1 MAGFATAGLLL
12 KGTNGTSQTIP
23 GTQSITGSGADKP
36 LIEVT
41 ALSDTSRQYLS
52 GMPGLGEFAFDIA
65 WDPAHAMHAWLSTQ
79 YESSSATPAFNIICP
94 DSGSADIAFSGPLTK
109 RDFNFGR
116 DDFGKLSFAV
126 RVNSL
131 TITP

>member
-1 MAGFATAGLLL
+1 MAGFATAGLQL
-12 KGTNGTSQTIP
+12 KGNNTTLTLIP
-23 GTQSITGSGADKP
+23 GVQSITGSGADKP

-65 WDPAHAMHAWLSTQ
+65 WDPAHAMHTWLSSQ
-79 YESSSATPAFNIICP
+79 YESSSATPAFEIVCP
-94 DSGSADIAFSGPLTK
+94 DVGAAAIAFSGPLIK

-116 DDFGKLSFAV
+116 DDFGKLSFAC